1 MFLTEAA
8 HSFGLCLFV
17 FRVLPQYDVIRALL
31 LMCSTNIVPSIL
43 KLILTK
49 GDRGPLAVVMDIL
62 AVAMQASVFFLMT
75 VFDRGQGQWGGPSGG
90 VLPLVELAASLV
102 LISVRYWE
110 NFVDRDLGAIPLM
123 GFKQTMRLGRCKTY
137 IFASLW
143 KMALT
148 LAFAYLLVPNMTPM
162 AELFAHIGNET
173 AYDNRTVRP
182 GQDRLY
188 PGPSEVVYPD
198 PGSVEYSPSFS
209 SSEGVDYPGEVPI
222 AHDLVT
228 EPIGVRVRREI
239 EPPPEIPDAT
249 RTETPSTTPPTS
261 PPPIATNPSD
271 DYPPNERSPPRR
283 PKPPSRVNH
292 PSHPRLPDDTLP
304 GYDYYSDLESEEDL
318 TSELTDEE
326 VDKVLYRLLPLIVQ
340 AASGAIC
347 YYFSRVACKL
357 CMQRFSFSLPL
368 TIITPGT
375 VAIFCYLCH
384 LGDWTELRLPNVEV
398 GFWRCSESFQQRGFQ
413 WQIGCAVGLWWL
425 SQLWI
430 NNHIWFPKSERL
442 AKVER

>member
-62 AVAMQASVFFLMT
+62 AVAMQSSVFFLMT
-75 VFDRGQGQWGGPSGG
+75 VYDRGQGTQWGSGG
-90 VLPLVELAASLV
+90 VVPLVELAASLV

-110 NFVDRDLGAIPLM
+110 NFVDRDIGAIPLM

-148 LAFAYLLVPNMTPM
+148 LAFAYLLVPHMTPM
-162 AELFAHIGNET
+162 ADLFAHIGNET
-173 AYDNRTVRP
+173 AYDNRTIRL
-182 GQDRLY
+182 GQERLDEY
-188 PGPSEVVYPD
+188 QAPAEVAYPD
-198 PGSVEYSPSFS
+198 PGSVDYSPS
-209 SSEGVDYPGEVPI
+209 SEGADYPGEIPVEPGL
-222 AHDLVT
+222 AT
-228 EPIGVRVRREI
+228 ESLGVRVRREI
-239 EPPPEIPDAT
+239 EPPPGTQDAT
-249 RTETPSTTPPTS
+249 TETPSTPS
-261 PPPIATNPSD
+261 NPPPIATNPNS
-271 DYPPNERSPPRR
+271 DYPTNDRSTPRR
-283 PKPPSRVNH
+283 PKPPSRVH
-292 PSHPRLPDDTLP
+292 PSHPRPPEDTP
-304 GYDYYSDLESEEDL
+304 AGYDYYNDPESDEDL
-318 TSELTDEE
+318 TSDLTDED

-375 VAIFCYLCH
+375 VAIYCYLCH

-398 GFWRCSESFQQRGFQ
+398 GFWRCSESYQQRAFQ

>member
-1 MFLTEAA
+1 
-8 HSFGLCLFV
+8 
-17 FRVLPQYDVIRALL
+17 
-31 LMCSTNIVPSIL
+31 MCSTNIVPSIL

-62 AVAMQASVFFLMT
+62 AVAMQSSVFFLMT
-75 VFDRGQGQWGGPSGG
+75 VFDRGEGTQGASGG
-90 VLPLVELAASLV
+90 VVPLVELAASLV

-110 NFVDRDLGAIPLM
+110 NFIDRDIGAIPLL

-148 LAFAYLLVPNMTPM
+148 LAFAYLLVPHMTPM
-162 AELFAHIGNET
+162 ADLFAHIGNET
-173 AYDNRTVRP
+173 AYDNRTVRAGP
-182 GQDRLY
+182 DGPDEY
-188 PGPSEVVYPD
+188 PAPTELVYPD
-198 PGSVEYSPSFS
+198 PGSVDYSPSS
-209 SSEGVDYPGEVPI
+209 SDGADYPVEVPTEP
-222 AHDLVT
+222 DLVT
-228 EPIGVRVRREI
+228 ESLGARVRREI
-239 EPPPEIPDAT
+239 IPPPGTQDLT
-249 RTETPSTTPPTS
+249 TETPSTPATS
-261 PPPIATNPSD
+261 PSVATNPID
-271 DYPPNERSPPRR
+271 DHPTNDRIPQRR
-283 PKPPSRVNH
+283 PKLTSRVY
-292 PSHPRLPDDTLP
+292 PSHHPRLPEEDIP
-304 GYDYYSDLESEEDL
+304 AGYDYYNDPEGDEDL
-318 TSELTDEE
+318 TSDLTDDE
-326 VDKVLYRLLPLIVQ
+326 VNRVLYRLLPLIVQ

-375 VAIFCYLCH
+375 LAIFCYLCH
-384 LGDWTELRLPNVEV
+384 LGEWTELRLPNVEV
-398 GFWRCSESFQQRGFQ
+398 GFWRCSESYQQRAFQ